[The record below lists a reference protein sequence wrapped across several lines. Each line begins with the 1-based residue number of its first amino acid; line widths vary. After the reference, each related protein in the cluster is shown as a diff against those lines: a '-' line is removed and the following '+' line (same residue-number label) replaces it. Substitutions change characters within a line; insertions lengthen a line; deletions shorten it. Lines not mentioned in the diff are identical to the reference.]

1 MMSLSGCNGIAALYH
16 EIKTITEQRSRAG
29 RAVIPLQPGCDFIAG
44 LLWYYRPASLKRT
57 VNAVSI
63 TTLLISIE

>member
-1 MMSLSGCNGIAALYH
+1 MMSLSGCNGIAALHH

-44 LLWYYRPASLKRT
+44 L
-57 VNAVSI
+57 
-63 TTLLISIE
+63 